1 MTIISKMPMELL
13 GEVSI
18 YLGIGIQVFMAL
30 ILGGLVGYDREK
42 KLKSA
47 GIKTN
52 ILICLGAAL
61 YTSIGLL
68 ISVGAIGMADPTRVA
83 AQIVSGIGFLGAG
96 AIIQGQGSVIGMTT
110 AATIWVVAAIGFT
123 IGAGYP
129 FTAAIF
135 TLTVLIVL
143 KLISPLY
150 KFMENESEYDYFQ
163 MDVLSKG
170 SVKKT
175 VLAIIEND
183 ELEVDE
189 IYEEPLGSGKKGSK
203 ILSLYMLAHRRHME
217 RLSYEIKQAIKV
229 QEVSYFSVSK
239 SAFGEH
245 DEDDDQPRSK
255 PKKGD
260 HELRGK
266 EKAKHERETK
276 GKH

>member
-1 MTIISKMPMELL
+1 MMTIVSKMPIELI

-18 YLGIGIQVFMAL
+18 YFGIGFQVSMAL

-52 ILICLGAAL
+52 ILICLGATL
-61 YTSIGLL
+61 YTTIGLL
-68 ISVGAIGMADPTRVA
+68 MSVGAVGMADPNRVA

-96 AIIQGQGSVIGMTT
+96 AIIQSQGSVIGMTT

-143 KLISPLY
+143 KLINPLY
-150 KFMENESEYDYFQ
+150 KLMENEKEYDYFQ
-163 MDVLSKG
+163 LDVLSKG

-175 VLAIIEND
+175 VRAIIEND
-183 ELEVDE
+183 EFE
-189 IYEEPLGSGKKGSK
+189 IDDLTEEQVEGGKKGSR
-203 ILSLYMLAHRRHME
+203 ILSIFMFAHRRHME
-217 RLSYEIKQAIKV
+217 RLSFEIKHALKV
-229 QEVSYFSVSK
+229 QEVSYFSVAK
-239 SAFGEH
+239 SAFESS
-245 DEDDDQPRSK
+245 EDRVKKMKDKNHGDK
-255 PKKGD
+255 PKN
-260 HELRGK
+260 K
-266 EKAKHERETK
+266 EKEPKHDYD
-276 GKH
+276 